1 MSPVTEKSASLLV
14 DGDKVYAVMLQLH
27 IVLCLGYE
35 GNT

>member
-1 MSPVTEKSASLLV
+1 MSPVTEKYSLLV

-27 IVLCLGYE
+27 IVLRLGYE